1 MSSELHPE
9 LQKWIEERAPRYP
22 SRRSLLVPALLEC
35 SRYHDYASPAVMRA
49 LAELLDMPAQEVMT
63 VASFYTLVPKHP
75 VGKHVIQVCHN
86 VACWLRASDELIAH
100 LESRLGV
107 KAGETTSDG
116 KFTLITVECLAAC
129 GGAPV
134 MMIDDRLYEN
144 VSPADADRA
153 LAELGGAQ

>member
-9 LQKWIEERAPRYP
+9 LQKWIEERAKRYP

-35 SRYHDYASPAVMRA
+35 ARYHDYASPAVMRA
-49 LAELLDMPAQEVMT
+49 LAEALDMPAQEVMT

-100 LESRLGV
+100 LEQRLGV
-107 KAGETTSDG
+107 KAGETTRDG
-116 KFTLITVECLAAC
+116 KFTLLTVECLAAC

-134 MMIDDRLYEN
+134 MMIDDKLYET

-153 LAELGGAQ
+153 LAELGSAQ